1 MTSFTTQLPFYIP
14 LCAVTLRKWL
24 YPPPK
29 RKAWWAWLFQ
39 SETVTSRIWYKIIQ
53 MIMRRGR
60 FPWARLS
67 FAESSWGLAR
77 GSGRC
82 VGRAGAEASALRCDC
97 GCTLPEDRRLW
108 HKLHRPVRH
117 PSPGPRLSHAH
128 RWTPGRK
135 TNITLQRGDDRFTL
149 SRLCGM
155 KNYDWYSLGCRYLL
169 FYLSLWG
176 HFIDKFKD

>member
-1 MTSFTTQLPFYIP
+1 MCCHTQKVALPS
-14 LCAVTLRKWL
+14 
-24 YPPPK
+24 PK
-29 RKAWWAWLFQ
+29 RKAWWVWLFQ
-39 SETVTSRIWYKIIQ
+39 SETITSKIWYEIIK

-60 FPWARLS
+60 VPWARLS

-97 GCTLPEDRRLW
+97 GCTLPEDRRPW
-108 HKLHRPVRH
+108 HELHRPVRH

-149 SRLCGM
+149 SRLCGI
-155 KNYDWYSLGCRYLL
+155 KNYVWYSLGCM
-169 FYLSLWG
+169 
-176 HFIDKFKD
+176 